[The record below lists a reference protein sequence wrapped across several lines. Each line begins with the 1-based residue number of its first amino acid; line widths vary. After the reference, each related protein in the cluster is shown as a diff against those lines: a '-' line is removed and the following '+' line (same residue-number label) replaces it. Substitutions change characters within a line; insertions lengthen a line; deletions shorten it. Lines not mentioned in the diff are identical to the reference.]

1 MNIFMLAIIAITTYN
16 KETIPTEVV
25 DSSISLLKKSNFS
38 ISRNL
43 YPDKYY
49 MLPDYNAKFY
59 TAGDLSQLFFKKQV
73 AFRTADNSLI
83 AENDGG
89 ILTVTSNHFQY
100 KSIKVAVADS
110 SASDLE
116 RELENLGINMD
127 GAVYDAKEKLF
138 YRMYNNANLFNMSI
152 QAKLDKE
159 GNICYVNAYW
169 PKELSAGESKRFS
182 FLESAVR
189 MKDFFPDGGAI
200 EKVELGYSLHSIGGE
215 KYTFVPAW
223 RVKVDGELRIV
234 E

>member
-1 MNIFMLAIIAITTYN
+1 MLAIIAITTYN
-16 KETIPTEVV
+16 KETIPKEVV

-49 MLPDYNAKFY
+49 TLPDYHAKFY

-73 AFRTADNSLI
+73 AFKTVGNSLI
-83 AENDGG
+83 AVNNGG
-89 ILTVTSNHFQY
+89 TLTVTSNHFKY
-100 KSIKVAVADS
+100 ESGKVAVKDS
-110 SASDLE
+110 SNSDLE

-127 GAVYDAKEKLF
+127 GAVYDAEEKLF

-152 QAKLDKE
+152 QAKLDKD

-169 PKELSAGESKRFS
+169 PKELSGSESKRFS

-189 MKDFFPDGGAI
+189 MKDFFPEGGAI
-200 EKVELGYSLHSIGGE
+200 EKVELGYSLHSMGGE

-223 RVKVDGELRIV
+223 RVTVDGEIKIV